1 MVATTRR
8 RGWLDEHRQRL
19 AYVAIA
25 ASLGATFALATV
37 GGILLHH
44 SAVTQRQTL
53 RTQTLSTDAF
63 RLQNLFEQADAAKAV
78 SPSLAA
84 QHLQAMADA
93 RAAFANVKAHDGSEA
108 ARLRPAYTAYL
119 RDATQAFQDAGRS
132 GGTSAAARRMV
143 QASQSRLQ
151 AVISDEIARQ
161 AHATSVTNPRARDVL
176 IATAVA
182 AGLVVVLLGWLFE
195 LERRSGRIDRDH
207 AARADELVRL
217 RDDFVAVVSHEL
229 RTPLT
234 SIIGYLELLMEDDTS
249 NLTGDQ
255 LSYLATVQRSTNRLI
270 DLVGDL
276 LLVAEAERGLLA
288 LDRDEVD
295 LRSLALDA
303 IDAARPAADAK
314 GIELTLA
321 GEGAVLVHGDERR
334 LGQVLDNLVSNAVK
348 FTPDD
353 GRIAARIAYSDG
365 RALFEIADT
374 GKGIPPEE
382 QEQLFEPFFR
392 SPTATARAI
401 PGTGLGLSIT
411 KAIVDAH
418 GGTIEVESPP
428 GAGATFRIRMPAYRP
443 AEALSG

>member
-1 MVATTRR
+1 M
-8 RGWLDEHRQRL
+8 
-19 AYVAIA
+19 AYLAIA
-25 ASLGATFALATV
+25 VSLAAAFALATV

-44 SAVTQRQTL
+44 SANTQRQTL
-53 RTQTLSTDAF
+53 RTQTLSADAF
-63 RLQNLFEQADAAKAV
+63 QLQNLFEQADAAQAV
-78 SPSLAA
+78 SVSLAT
-84 QHLQAMADA
+84 QHLQALADA
-93 RAAFANVKAHDGSEA
+93 RAAFENVKAHDGSEA
-108 ARLRPAYTAYL
+108 ARLQSAYTAYV
-119 RDATQAFQDAGRS
+119 RDATQAFRDAGRS
-132 GGTSAAARRMV
+132 GGTSAASRQMV

-161 AHATSVTNPRARDVL
+161 AHATNVTNPRARAAL
-176 IATAVA
+176 ISGAVA
-182 AGLVVVLLGWLFE
+182 AGVVVVLLGWLFE
-195 LERRSGRIDRDH
+195 LERRAGRIDRDN

-314 GIELTLA
+314 EIELTLA
-321 GEGAVLVHGDERR
+321 GDGAVLVHGDERR
-334 LGQVLDNLVSNAVK
+334 LAQVLDNLVSNAVK
-348 FTPDD
+348 FTPDS
-353 GRIAARIAYSDG
+353 GRVAARIAYSDG

-374 GKGIPPEE
+374 GKGIPSDE

-418 GGTIEVESPP
+418 GGTIEVESAP
-428 GAGATFRIRMPAYRP
+428 GAGATFRIRMPAYRA